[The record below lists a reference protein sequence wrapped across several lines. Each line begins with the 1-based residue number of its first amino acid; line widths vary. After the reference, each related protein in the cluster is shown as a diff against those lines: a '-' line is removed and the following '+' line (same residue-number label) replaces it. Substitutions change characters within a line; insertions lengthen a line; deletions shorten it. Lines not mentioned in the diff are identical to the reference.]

1 MSSVTIPT
9 PSLEALQCFCSKHTV
24 HLPALFKLSW
34 ALILHCYFDATVF
47 LLDEKNDNPKGD
59 DDDRILVSFLPERAS
74 KSPAIMT
81 LRRDS
86 TQQPEQETVLL
97 HSSAKDVDSS
107 LLKIW
112 SRLRILWNGCGVHDN
127 GEGTTQGDR
136 EVIRFMDIS
145 ETADHIC

>member
-34 ALILHCYFDATVF
+34 ALILHCYFDAT
-47 LLDEKNDNPKGD
+47 
-59 DDDRILVSFLPERAS
+59 
-74 KSPAIMT
+74 IMT